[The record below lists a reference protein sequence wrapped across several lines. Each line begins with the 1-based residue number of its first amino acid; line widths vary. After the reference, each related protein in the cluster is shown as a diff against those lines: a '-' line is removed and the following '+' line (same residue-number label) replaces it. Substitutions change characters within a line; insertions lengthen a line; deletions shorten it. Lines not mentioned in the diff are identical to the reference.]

1 MVKTIVYS
9 IIIAVS
15 ITFVVSLFVYVNSLN
30 SKIENLNEV
39 VNNQANTIKMLEL
52 NLESANKNICSLNST
67 LDVTSNLVHA
77 IKNAYDDSEY
87 VKDRIFKEIANNPV
101 TNEWYNESIPTSI
114 VELLNADKFTRV
126 CEDSN

>member
-9 IIIAVS
+9 IIVAVS
-15 ITFVVSLFVYVNSLN
+15 ITFVVSLFIYVNSLN

-39 VNNQANTIKMLEL
+39 VNDQANTIKLLEL
-52 NLESANKNICSLNST
+52 NLESANKNIGALNST
-67 LDVTSNLVHA
+67 LDVTNNLVHT
-77 IKNAYDDSEY
+77 IKSAYDDSEY
-87 VKDRIFKEIANNPV
+87 VKDRIFKEIANNPA

>member
-30 SKIENLNEV
+30 SKIEKLNEV

>member
-67 LDVTSNLVHA
+67 LDVTSNLVRA

>member
-9 IIIAVS
+9 IIVAVS
-15 ITFVVSLFVYVNSLN
+15 ITFVVSLFIYVNSLN

-39 VNNQANTIKMLEL
+39 VSDQANTIKLLEL
-52 NLESANKNICSLNST
+52 NLESANKNIGALNST
-67 LDVTSNLVHA
+67 LDVTNNLVYT
-77 IKNAYDDSEY
+77 IKSTYDNSEY
-87 VKDRIFKEIANNPV
+87 VKDRIFKEIANNPA

>member
-30 SKIENLNEV
+30 YKIENLNEV
-39 VNNQANTIKMLEL
+39 VNNQANTIKLLEL
-52 NLESANKNICSLNST
+52 NLESANKNICALNST
-67 LDVTSNLVHA
+67 LDVTNNLVHTM
-77 IKNAYDDSEY
+77 KSAYEDSEY
-87 VKDRIFKEIANNPV
+87 VKDRIFKEIANNPA

-126 CEDSN
+126 CENSN

>member
-1 MVKTIVYS
+1 MIKTIVYS
-9 IIIAVS
+9 IIVAVS
-15 ITFVVSLFVYVNSLN
+15 ITFVVSLFIYVNSLN

-39 VNNQANTIKMLEL
+39 VNDQANTIKLLEL
-52 NLESANKNICSLNST
+52 NLESANKNIGALNST
-67 LDVTSNLVHA
+67 LDVTNNLVHT

-87 VKDRIFKEIANNPV
+87 VKDRIFKEIANNPA
-101 TNEWYNESIPTSI
+101 TNEWYNESIPISI

>member
-9 IIIAVS
+9 IIVAVS
-15 ITFVVSLFVYVNSLN
+15 ITFVVSLFIYVNSLN

-39 VNNQANTIKMLEL
+39 VNDQANTIKLLEL
-52 NLESANKNICSLNST
+52 NLESANKNIGALNST
-67 LDVTSNLVHA
+67 LDVTNNLVYT
-77 IKNAYDDSEY
+77 IKSAYDDSEY
-87 VKDRIFKEIANNPV
+87 VKDRIFKEIANNPA

>member
-30 SKIENLNEV
+30 SKIENLNDV
-39 VNNQANTIKMLEL
+39 VNNQANTIKMLKL

-87 VKDRIFKEIANNPV
+87 VKDRIFKEIANNPKIGRAHV
-101 TNEWYNESIPTSI
+101 
-114 VELLNADKFTRV
+114 
-126 CEDSN
+126 

>member
-39 VNNQANTIKMLEL
+39 VNNQANTIKLLEL
-52 NLESANKNICSLNST
+52 NLESANKNICALNST
-67 LDVTSNLVHA
+67 LDVTNNLVHTM
-77 IKNAYDDSEY
+77 KSAYEDSEY
-87 VKDRIFKEIANNPV
+87 VKDRIFKEIANNPA

-126 CEDSN
+126 CEGSN

>member
-39 VNNQANTIKMLEL
+39 VNNQANTIKLLEL
-52 NLESANKNICSLNST
+52 NLESANKNICALNST
-67 LDVTSNLVHA
+67 LDVTNNLVHTM
-77 IKNAYDDSEY
+77 KSAYEDSKY
-87 VKDRIFKEIANNPV
+87 VKDRIFKEIANNPA

-126 CEDSN
+126 CEGSN

>member
-9 IIIAVS
+9 IIVAVS

-52 NLESANKNICSLNST
+52 NLESANKSICSLNST

>member
-9 IIIAVS
+9 IIVAVS
-15 ITFVVSLFVYVNSLN
+15 ITFVVSLFIYVNSLN

-39 VNNQANTIKMLEL
+39 VNDQTNTIKLLEL
-52 NLESANKNICSLNST
+52 NLESANKNIGALNST
-67 LDVTSNLVHA
+67 LDVTNNLVHN
-77 IKNAYDDSEY
+77 IKSAYDDSEY
-87 VKDRIFKEIANNPV
+87 VKDRIFKEIANNPA

>member
-9 IIIAVS
+9 IIVAVS

-30 SKIENLNEV
+30 SKIENLNDV

-67 LDVTSNLVHA
+67 LDVTSNLVHD

>member
-1 MVKTIVYS
+1 MVKTMVYS

-39 VNNQANTIKMLEL
+39 VNNQANTIKLLEL
-52 NLESANKNICSLNST
+52 NLESANKNICALNST
-67 LDVTSNLVHA
+67 LDVTNNLVHTM
-77 IKNAYDDSEY
+77 KSAYEDSEY
-87 VKDRIFKEIANNPV
+87 VKDRIFKEIANNPA

>member
-9 IIIAVS
+9 IIVAVS
-15 ITFVVSLFVYVNSLN
+15 ITFVVSLFIYVNSLN

-39 VNNQANTIKMLEL
+39 VNDQTNTIKLLEL
-52 NLESANKNICSLNST
+52 NLESANKNIGSLNST
-67 LDVTSNLVHA
+67 LDVTNNLVHT

-87 VKDRIFKEIANNPV
+87 VKDRIFKEIANNPA

-126 CEDSN
+126 CENSN

>member
-9 IIIAVS
+9 IIVAVS

-39 VNNQANTIKMLEL
+39 VNDQANTIKLLEL

-67 LDVTSNLVHA
+67 LDVTNNLVHTM
-77 IKNAYDDSEY
+77 KSAYEDSEY
-87 VKDRIFKEIANNPV
+87 VKDRIFKEIANNPA

>member
-9 IIIAVS
+9 IIVAVS
-15 ITFVVSLFVYVNSLN
+15 ITFVVSLFIYVNSLN

-39 VNNQANTIKMLEL
+39 VNDQANTINLLEL
-52 NLESANKNICSLNST
+52 NLESANKNIGALNST
-67 LDVTSNLVHA
+67 LDVTNNLVYT
-77 IKNAYDDSEY
+77 IKSAYDDSEY
-87 VKDRIFKEIANNPV
+87 VKDRIFKEIANNPA

>member
-9 IIIAVS
+9 IIVAVS

-39 VNNQANTIKMLEL
+39 VNNQANAIKMLEL

>member
-39 VNNQANTIKMLEL
+39 VNNQANAIKMLEL

-126 CEDSN
+126 CEGSN

>member
-1 MVKTIVYS
+1 MVKTVVYS
-9 IIIAVS
+9 IIVAVS
-15 ITFVVSLFVYVNSLN
+15 ITFVVSLFIYVNSLN

-39 VNNQANTIKMLEL
+39 VNDQANTIKLLEL
-52 NLESANKNICSLNST
+52 NLESANKNIGALNST
-67 LDVTSNLVHA
+67 LDVTNNLVHT
-77 IKNAYDDSEY
+77 IKSAYDDSEY
-87 VKDRIFKEIANNPV
+87 VKDRIFKEIANNPA

>member
-9 IIIAVS
+9 IIVAVS

-30 SKIENLNEV
+30 SKIENLNDV

>member
-9 IIIAVS
+9 IIVAVS
-15 ITFVVSLFVYVNSLN
+15 ITFVVSLFIYVNSLN

-39 VNNQANTIKMLEL
+39 VNDQANTIKLLEL
-52 NLESANKNICSLNST
+52 NLESANKNIGALNST
-67 LDVTSNLVHA
+67 LDVTNNLVHT
-77 IKNAYDDSEY
+77 IKSAYDGSEY
-87 VKDRIFKEIANNPV
+87 VKDRIFKEIANNPA

>member
-1 MVKTIVYS
+1 MVKTIIYS
-9 IIIAVS
+9 IIVAVS

-39 VNNQANTIKMLEL
+39 VNDQANTIKLLEL
-52 NLESANKNICSLNST
+52 NLESANKNISALNST
-67 LDVTSNLVHA
+67 LDVTNNLVHT
-77 IKNAYDDSEY
+77 IKSAYDDSEY
-87 VKDRIFKEIANNPV
+87 VKDRIFKEIANNPA